1 MVDRKNFESENS
13 IEKERLSNKI
23 RYFRN
28 ERKLKQFRSRNLI
41 TVKRSDKIIEA
52 LSLPKVLSMNP
63 RSIYNKLAEFVTFVK
78 EEEVSLLPSMMLTI

>member
-1 MVDRKNFESENS
+1 MADRKNFESENS
-13 IEKERLSNKI
+13 IGKERLSNKI

-28 ERKLKQFRSRNLI
+28 ERKLKQFRSRNLK

-63 RSIYNKLAEFVTFVK
+63 RRIYNKLAEFVTFVK
-78 EEEVSLLPSMMLTI
+78 EEEVSLICISES